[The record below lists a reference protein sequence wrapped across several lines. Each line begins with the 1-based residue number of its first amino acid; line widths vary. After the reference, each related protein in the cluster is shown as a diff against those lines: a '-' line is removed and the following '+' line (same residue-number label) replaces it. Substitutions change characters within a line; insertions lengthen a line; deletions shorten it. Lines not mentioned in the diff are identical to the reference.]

1 MHKAIITGG
10 TGLVGQS
17 VARQLVNN
25 NVDVLCIGRSNLSE
39 SDIHKIFGKGI
50 TYIQLDMKNISE
62 LNKIIHKINWN
73 PEQNCVFYNFA
84 WSGDQ
89 RLTDGSAEDQ
99 LENVSLSS
107 LAIKAAKAIGCS
119 KFINCGTIEETYAE
133 WHLNNNSKFNSSQ
146 SNYAI
151 AKLASRDMSL
161 MTAYLEKI
169 DYIHTRL
176 SVPISPNLSIGGYI
190 PKTLKKI
197 INKEDY
203 DLPNNQQ
210 LFDIIST
217 KDVALA
223 YYLLGLKGKNKS
235 DYYIGCGNPII
246 LKDYFVQFDRFTKGL
261 LVKERDYSDKTSS
274 AFFKTNLLNN
284 DTGFIPSYNQYN
296 FFEE

>member
-1 MHKAIITGG
+1 MYKAIITGG

-39 SDIHKIFGKGI
+39 SDIHKIFGKSV
-50 TYIQLDMKNISE
+50 TYLQLDMKNISE
-62 LNKIIHKINWN
+62 LNKIIDKINWN
-73 PEQNCVFYNFA
+73 PEKKCVFYNFA

-89 RLTDGSAEDQ
+89 RLTDGSMEDQ
-99 LENVSLSS
+99 LENVTLTSS
-107 LAIKAAKAIGCS
+107 AIKVAKTIGCS

-133 WHLNNNSKFNSSQ
+133 WHLNNHSKFNSSQ

-190 PKTLKKI
+190 PQTLKKI
-197 INKEDY
+197 IDKEHY
-203 DLPNNQQ
+203 DAPNNPQ

-235 DYYIGCGNPII
+235 DYYIGCGNPVV
-246 LKDYFVQFDRFTKGL
+246 LKDYFVQFDRYIKGL
-261 LVKERDYSDKTSS
+261 SLKERDYSETPPS
-274 AFFKTNLLNN
+274 AFFKTNILNS
-284 DTGFIPSYNQYN
+284 DTNFIPSYNRYN